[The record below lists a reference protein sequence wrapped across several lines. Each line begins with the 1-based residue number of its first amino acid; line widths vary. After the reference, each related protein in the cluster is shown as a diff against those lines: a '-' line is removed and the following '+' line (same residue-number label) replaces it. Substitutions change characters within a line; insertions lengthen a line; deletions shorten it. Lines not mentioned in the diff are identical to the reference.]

1 MDRKYLVKPLTV
13 WKHFKGGEA
22 LILTIANHSETGE
35 PLVIYKCTGNG
46 KDSNHK
52 DGIYARPLNMFL
64 SEVDTVK
71 YPNAT
76 QKYRFECIQEE
87 GLETK
92 YGVIFLKEEIYNKK
106 VKEEI
111 IRKKN

>member
-1 MDRKYLVKPLTV
+1 MDRKDLVKPLTV

-22 LILTIANHSETGE
+22 LVLTIAKHSETGE

-52 DGIYARPLNMFL
+52 DGIYARPLEMFL
-64 SEVDTVK
+64 SEVDTAK
-71 YPNAT
+71 YPNVT

-87 GLETK
+87 GIHDK
-92 YGVIFLKEEIYNKK
+92 YGAVVFNEEDFYKMKEKLEK
-106 VKEEI
+106 
-111 IRKKN
+111 